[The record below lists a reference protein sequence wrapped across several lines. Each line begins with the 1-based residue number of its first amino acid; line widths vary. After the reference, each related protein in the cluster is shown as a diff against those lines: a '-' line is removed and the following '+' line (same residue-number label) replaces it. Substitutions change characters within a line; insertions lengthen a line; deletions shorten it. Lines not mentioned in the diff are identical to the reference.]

1 MKGKHQDSHQHLS
14 LYYSLITGTF
24 LCSWWPFFDF
34 FLANISIFNLVNI
47 AIDRYRAVLSPF
59 SYKQDNSGLNS
70 PQLKCAGAWAASCLL
85 SLPILSGDVDPD
97 TCYINMK
104 RVPWL
109 VVYLP
114 VICFILPS
122 LIIIILY
129 VIIAVTI
136 LRKTK
141 NRARYINRLF

>member
-1 MKGKHQDSHQHLS
+1 
-14 LYYSLITGTF
+14 
-24 LCSWWPFFDF
+24 
-34 FLANISIFNLVNI
+34 
-47 AIDRYRAVLSPF
+47 
-59 SYKQDNSGLNS
+59 
-70 PQLKCAGAWAASCLL
+70 
-85 SLPILSGDVDPD
+85 
-97 TCYINMK
+97 MK

-141 NRARYINRLF
+141 NRARYINRLFW